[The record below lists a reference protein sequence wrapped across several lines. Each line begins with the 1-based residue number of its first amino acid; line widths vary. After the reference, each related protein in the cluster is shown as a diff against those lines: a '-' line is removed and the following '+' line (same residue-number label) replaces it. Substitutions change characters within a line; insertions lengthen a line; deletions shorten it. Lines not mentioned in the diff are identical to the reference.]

1 VDDRRPDPATTDAA
15 SGESTPEGQDPTP
28 GGALRQDLRDGTRLL
43 LRPIEPGDRE
53 RLAAGL
59 RMLSPRSRRL
69 RFHGAVGELSDRH
82 LRYLTEVDQQDHV
95 AWVAL
100 DLDHPER
107 PGVGVA
113 RFVRVADEPHVAE
126 AAVTVADEYQGRGA
140 GTLLLGLLAGLAR
153 ARDVSVFRNYV
164 MADNR
169 PMLRLFED
177 LGGRR
182 EEEAPGVYRVDL
194 ALPGPEQTLPESPA
208 GRVFA
213 AAARR
218 EFGMDHTPPPL
229 WLGWKDDDEDGE
241 EAAEV
246 IEWLRLR
253 EDR

>member
-1 VDDRRPDPATTDAA
+1 MDDPRPDRAPTDAA
-15 SGESTPEGQDPTP
+15 SGAAPPGDQVPTVGES
-28 GGALRQDLRDGTRLL
+28 LRQDLRDGTRLL
-43 LRPIEPGDRE
+43 LRPIQPDDRE

-59 RMLSPRSRRL
+59 RLLSPRSRRL
-69 RFHGAVGELSDRH
+69 RFHGAVDELSDRH
-82 LRYLTEVDQQDHV
+82 LTYLTEVDQQDHV

-153 ARDVSVFRNYV
+153 ARGVSVFRNYV

-169 PMLRLFED
+169 PMLRLFEE

-218 EFGMDHTPPPL
+218 ELGMDHTPPPL
-229 WLGWKDDDEDGE
+229 WLGWKDDASED